1 MRRSNI
7 IIIFLFLLI
16 LFSGTASAK
25 QLTVKKVIPN
35 TDIKT
40 GDSVNIS
47 LEFDNPFNKSIPV
60 TIQDNNVL
68 GNNGLEIQCY
78 EYTVPGNPHT
88 GISYDFPVQAYSSG
102 DFTLDQ
108 ATITYTNPET
118 GTQES
123 VRSEPIKIS
132 IKQGQ
137 STGQQQGITKIYNCG
152 GVSMQSTSISSSSS
166 TSISISSGSQQAQ
179 QTGQD
184 NNPQPPASPD
194 NIQQGAQDMQNI
206 KQEMEKQQQD
216 RQKME
221 NELKGRIENNSE
233 FRKLKEEL
241 EKRGYEPAE
250 QEIKPESNDTG
261 NFDYRF
267 NKGEESA
274 NISGRMNAGTME
286 NIKEQGTEDIKKL
299 MQYIE
304 SNETFRQ
311 MNRTLSD
318 KEYNLSSRNIDLKT
332 NISSFEYSYRDQQG
346 RNASITGNVT
356 DAGEIKDIML
366 KEPEPSFPYWIL
378 ALLFVLLPGIY
389 LFTKSRNK
397 EKPVESLKENIFI
410 DPKVNAL
417 SMLEKA
423 VDMFNNGRQKEA
435 YMGVSN
441 ALRFYFKGTSG
452 INELTSEEI
461 LRSFRGSKDEEYL
474 HDIKECLMLCDLVK
488 FAKYEPNAQDFKRA
502 VEYARR
508 IIDYKGSGLRY

>member
-1 MRRSNI
+1 MRRSSI
-7 IIIFLFLLI
+7 IVIFLCLMI

-35 TDIKT
+35 SDIKT
-40 GDSVNIS
+40 GDSVSIS

-60 TIQDNNVL
+60 TIQDNNIL

-78 EYTVPGNPHT
+78 EFTLSDKSRT
-88 GISYDFPVQAYSSG
+88 GISYDFPIQAYSSG

-123 VRSEPIKIS
+123 VKSEPVKIS

-137 STGQQQGITKIYNCG
+137 SNGQQQGITKIYNCG
-152 GVSMQSTSISSSSS
+152 GVSMQSTSISSSGS
-166 TSISISSGSQQAQ
+166 TSISISSGSQQ
-179 QTGQD
+179 TGRN
-184 NNPQPPASPD
+184 NNPQPSASPD
-194 NIQQGAQDMQNI
+194 NIQQEAQDMQNI

-221 NELKGRIENNSE
+221 NELKEKIENNNE
-233 FRKLKEEL
+233 FQKLKEEL
-241 EKRGYEPAE
+241 EKQGYAPTE

-261 NFDYRF
+261 NFDYGF
-267 NKGEESA
+267 KKGEESA
-274 NISGRMNAGTME
+274 NISGRMNAGKME
-286 NIKEQGTEDIKKL
+286 NIQEQSTEDIKKL

-311 MNRTLSD
+311 MNKTLSD
-318 KEYNLSSRNIDLKT
+318 KGYNLSARNIDLKT

-356 DAGEIKDIML
+356 DTGVIKDIIL
-366 KEPEPSFPYWIL
+366 KEPESSFPYWIL
-378 ALLFVLLPGIY
+378 ALLLVPLLGIY
-389 LFTKSRNK
+389 LFAKVRNK
-397 EKPVESLKENIFI
+397 EKPVEPLKENILI
-410 DPKVNAL
+410 DPKENAL

-435 YMGVSN
+435 YMEASN

-452 INELTSEEI
+452 INEFTSDEI
-461 LRSFRGSKDEEYL
+461 LRSIRGSKDETYL
-474 HDIKECLMLCDLVK
+474 REVKECFMLCDLVK
-488 FAKYEPNAQDFKRA
+488 FAKYEPNAQDFNRV

-508 IIDYKGSGLRY
+508 IIV